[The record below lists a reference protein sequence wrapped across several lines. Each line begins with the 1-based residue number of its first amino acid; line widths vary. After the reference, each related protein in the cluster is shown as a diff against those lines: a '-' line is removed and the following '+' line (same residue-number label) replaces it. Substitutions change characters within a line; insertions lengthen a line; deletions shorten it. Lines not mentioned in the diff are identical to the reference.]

1 MPKLK
6 PKTTTPTPDEEAAI
20 RAGITTDP
28 DTFELDDEWFA
39 KARPTSDAHPQI
51 VARDRRRRGRQQAP
65 TKEHISIRL
74 DADLA
79 DYFRSSGPG
88 WQTRLNDTLRQA
100 VFGQGK

>member
-6 PKTTTPTPDEEAAI
+6 PKTITPTPDEEAAI
-20 RAGITTDP
+20 RAGITTDQ

-39 KARPTSDAHPQI
+39 KARPTSDAHPQV
-51 VARDRRRRGRQQAP
+51 VARGRRRRGRQQAP

-79 DYFRSSGPG
+79 TYFRSSGPG

-100 VFGQGK
+100 VFGRGK